1 MAKTVKVD
9 GLAAAIASAVREY
22 TEDVSEAIA
31 EKVDQTAD
39 LVLADTKAGGQYQD
53 RTGNY
58 RKGWKKTKADSTG
71 VTRRIVWNKDEYRRV
86 HLLEFGH
93 ATRDGTGRVRAFPH
107 LVPAYEKHGAALPD
121 HIRRIIR
128 NGGGS

>member
-1 MAKTVKVD
+1 MAETVKVD
-9 GLAAAIASAVREY
+9 DLAAAITAAVREY

-31 EKVDQTAD
+31 QKVDQTAD
-39 LVLADTKAGGQYQD
+39 LVLADAKAGGQYED
-53 RTGNY
+53 RTGEY
-58 RKGWKKTKADSTG
+58 RKGWKKTKADEYG
-71 VTRRIVWNKDEYRRV
+71 RTRRIIWNKDGYRRV

-93 ATRDGTGRVRAFPH
+93 ATRGGTGRVRAFPH
-107 LVPAYEKHGAALPD
+107 LVPAYEKHGAPLPD